1 MKSIE
6 LSLEK
11 LELCPQKVLAIWPYG
26 AIKVSKSTVM
36 TPPLSYYCFN
46 PSFMNKKADKNLQ
59 FQILR

>member
-11 LELCPQKVLAIWPYG
+11 LELCPERVLAIWPYG

-46 PSFMNKKADKNLQ
+46 PSFMNKKADKNL
-59 FQILR
+59 